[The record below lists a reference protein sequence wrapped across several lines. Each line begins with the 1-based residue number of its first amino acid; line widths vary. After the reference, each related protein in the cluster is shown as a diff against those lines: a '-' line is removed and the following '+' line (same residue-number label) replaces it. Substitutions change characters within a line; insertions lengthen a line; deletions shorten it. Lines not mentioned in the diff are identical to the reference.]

1 MQNQNGGLLGCSYSV
16 CLKKA
21 GKDKNF
27 CLKSEQR
34 AKIEAVVC
42 SKKDVLG
49 VLLTGF
55 EKSLV
60 FHLLSDVFDFVE
72 DKGPATKTKAI
83 TIVNSPLN
91 ALMRDQIGKLDYLGA
106 IILNGAKSTNHLA
119 TSLAREGKLQ
129 LIFSHPELLLENNTK
144 AMLKTTNFQRNVRCI
159 VVDEA
164 HLVDDWS
171 VLFFY
176 RFP

>member
-1 MQNQNGGLLGCSYSV
+1 MQNQNGGLLGCSYRV

-27 CLKSEQR
+27 RLKSEQR
-34 AKIEAVVC
+34 AIIGAVVC
-42 SKKDVLG
+42 SKKDMLG
-49 VLLTGF
+49 VLLTSF

-72 DKGPATKTKAI
+72 AKGPATKTRAI
-83 TIVNSPLN
+83 TIVDSPLH

-106 IILNGAKSTNHLA
+106 IILNGTKSTNHLA
-119 TSLAREGKLQ
+119 TSLATEGKLQ

-176 RFP
+176 